1 MRDLLRNLEEAR
13 EIHVPI
19 KELPDSLRAA
29 LKRVG
34 YGARDIGVVAQDKVE
49 PNPYA
54 AEGQKG
60 FVQVVDIAS
69 GRSRDL
75 EGSWGGASPNS
86 PSEIDFANRP
96 VPIPEGG
103 AVIIGVQGY
112 PQTMATIYVHPQTIA
127 AMLPPAAETTEREQ
141 TILRTIRSLNS
152 AGRKEVFGREK
163 VTPAEIDALVAR
175 GLLKKTKA
183 GAVSITTAGKN
194 VAEGQEDG
202 MREALQRLDEGKRLS
217 DEDVRDWFLSMT
229 PGKAERSPTK
239 PTFLVTRV
247 DSGKS
252 GIPVCKWTGPSEG
265 KGMASDFI
273 EVLRDAGVKV
283 AVTKYEPFDFSSL
296 RKGGKAEGMGA
307 VLDRLEEDALVAEL
321 RVMDEAE
328 MEALGDEIDEALT
341 AAQRQAKADYKQQD
355 WGKTQQRADT
365 VVRSMAAINK
375 YSTKRLMSMAKAGA
389 GPGPGNQAM
398 HKAIMLAL
406 RSRITKA
413 KKSGGLKLRAR

>member
-34 YGARDIGVVAQDKVE
+34 YGSRDIGVVAQDKVD

-60 FVQVVDIAS
+60 FVQVIDIAS

-75 EGSWGGASPNS
+75 EGSWGGASPNN

-112 PQTMATIYVHPQTIA
+112 PQTMATIYVHPKTIA

-175 GLLKKTKA
+175 GLLKKTKT
-183 GAVSITTAGKN
+183 GAVSITTDGKN

-202 MREALQRLDEGKRLS
+202 MRDL
-217 DEDVRDWFLSMT
+217 
-229 PGKAERSPTK
+229 
-239 PTFLVTRV
+239 
-247 DSGKS
+247 
-252 GIPVCKWTGPSEG
+252 
-265 KGMASDFI
+265 
-273 EVLRDAGVKV
+273 LR
-283 AVTKYEPFDFSSL
+283 
-296 RKGGKAEGMGA
+296 
-307 VLDRLEEDALVAEL
+307 RLEEEEVASPGFATRKDIVKHGYQGEDFKVGVPAVVKKLIWKGQADVDRALKEGGVFTFRRGFFYRHGTDGEKFA
-321 RVMDEAE
+321 AST
-328 MEALGDEIDEALT
+328 AGDLT
-341 AAQRQAKADYKQQD
+341 
-355 WGKTQQRADT
+355 
-365 VVRSMAAINK
+365 
-375 YSTKRLMSMAKAGA
+375 KAGFA
-389 GPGPGNQAM
+389 VTL
-398 HKAIMLAL
+398 LA
-406 RSRITKA
+406 SGENWA
-413 KKSGGLKLRAR
+413 AFSGGASEWSAKSSFFWAIFQVRTGSDEG

>member
-13 EIHVPI
+13 EIHVPV
-19 KELPDSLRAA
+19 KELPDSLRSA
-29 LKRVG
+29 LKRVK
-34 YGARDIGVVAQDKVE
+34 YGSRDIGVVAQDKVE

-60 FVQVVDIAS
+60 FVLVIDIAS

-112 PQTMATIYVHPQTIA
+112 PQTMATIYVHPRTIA

-175 GLLKKTKA
+175 GLLSKTKA

-202 MREALQRLDEGKRLS
+202 MRDLLRHLEESALEVDLLAMDEDEADALADAIDEVLDEGL
-217 DEDVRDWFLSMT
+217 T
-229 PGKAERSPTK
+229 PEQ
-239 PTFLVTRV
+239 
-247 DSGKS
+247 
-252 GIPVCKWTGPSEG
+252 
-265 KGMASDFI
+265 
-273 EVLRDAGVKV
+273 
-283 AVTKYEPFDFSSL
+283 
-296 RKGGKAEGMGA
+296 RK
-307 VLDRLEEDALVAEL
+307 
-321 RVMDEAE
+321 
-328 MEALGDEIDEALT
+328 
-341 AAQRQAKADYKQQD
+341 AKADYKKD
-355 WGKTQQRADT
+355 SSFRDNRKFTDTTADM
-365 VVRSMAAINK
+365 RHFDRM
-375 YSTKRLMSMAKAGA
+375 STKQIMQQLRKGHVPSNMK
-389 GPGPGNQAM
+389 QA
-398 HKAIMLAL
+398 ATLI
-406 RSRITKA
+406 
-413 KKSGGLKLRAR
+413 LRARIQKSRKTGKLKMRRPAGARPKPDPTAKKW